1 MAECARCKAFTQLFD
16 NGVPICLNCSTEQG
30 AKRKQPPAEPQ
41 ITRIL
46 NEELAEAT
54 ELAVQASERFFA
66 VMTEIPT
73 GFPHP
78 DGTQRIHNASRDLF
92 LARKTMATAHE
103 RLSDYL
109 GRGIVPQDLKRS
121 G

>member
-1 MAECARCKAFTQLFD
+1 MAECARCKAFTQLFEND
-16 NGVPICLNCSTEQG
+16 VPICLSCSAEQE
-30 AKRKQPPAEPQ
+30 AKRKRPQSEPQ

-54 ELAVQASERFFA
+54 ERAVQASERFFA
-66 VMTEIPT
+66 TMTEIPS

-78 DGTQRIHNASRDLF
+78 DGVQRIHNASHTLS
-92 LARKTMATAHE
+92 LARKEMTKAHD
-103 RLSDYL
+103 RLNDFL
-109 GRGIVPQDLKRS
+109 FRGIVPVDLKWS